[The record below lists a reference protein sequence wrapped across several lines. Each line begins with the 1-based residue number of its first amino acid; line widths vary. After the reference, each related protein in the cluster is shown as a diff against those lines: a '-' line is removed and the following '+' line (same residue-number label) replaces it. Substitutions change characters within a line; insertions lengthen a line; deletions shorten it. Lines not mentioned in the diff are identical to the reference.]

1 MKRTFASG
9 KELDEMIMLP
19 NSILLATDGSEDAAR
34 AARVAADLA
43 ERAGAELHVVHAWQA
58 DLPKAYA
65 VAVPNTAV
73 RWCEQQAGKSLDRQI
88 EQIERA
94 GAAVAEGHLLKG
106 EPVEK
111 ITELA
116 EELDVDLLVVGS
128 RGLGT
133 VGRLT
138 TGSVSE
144 GVIRDAL
151 CPVLVVRG
159 GEAAWPPAR
168 VVVGEDFSEDSEA
181 AARLAASIGRLYG
194 ARTTL
199 VHAYPLLDLGHKA
212 PISGVFR
219 VNGEVRTAHRTL
231 ELLVKEIE
239 EEVGETPEAWV
250 DVGDAANCIL
260 RAAQEGEEPTLVVV
274 GSRGLGVLERFRVG
288 SVSTRVM
295 REAECPV
302 LVYRRS

>member
-1 MKRTFASG
+1 
-9 KELDEMIMLP
+9 MIMLP
-19 NSILLATDGSEDAAR
+19 NRILLATDGSEDAAR
-34 AARVAADLA
+34 AAQAAAGLA

-58 DLPKAYA
+58 NLSKAYA
-65 VAVPNTAV
+65 VMVPNTAV
-73 RWCEQQAGKSLDRQI
+73 RWCEQQAGKSLDRQV
-88 EQIERA
+88 EQIEQA
-94 GAAVAEGHLLKG
+94 GGAVAEGHLLRG

-116 EELDVDLLVVGS
+116 EELDVDLVVIGS

-133 VGRLT
+133 FRRLT
-138 TGSVSE
+138 AGSVSE
-144 GVIRDAL
+144 GVVRDAQR
-151 CPVLVVRG
+151 PVLVVRG
-159 GEAAWPPAR
+159 GETAWPPAR

-194 ARTTL
+194 ARTIL

-219 VNGEVRTAHRTL
+219 INGEVKTVRRTL
-231 ELLVKEIE
+231 ELLAREIE
-239 EEVGETPEAWV
+239 EEVGETPEARV
-250 DVGDAANCIL
+250 AIGAAASCIL
-260 RAAQEGEEPTLVVV
+260 EAATEGAEPTLVVV

-295 REAECPV
+295 REAEGPV

>member
-1 MKRTFASG
+1 MGIAPEK
-9 KELDEMIMLP
+9 
-19 NSILLATDGSEDAAR
+19 ILLATDGSKDAAL
-34 AARVAADLA
+34 ASRVAIDLSSKI
-43 ERAGAELHVVHAWQA
+43 GAELHVVHAWQA

-65 VAVPNTAV
+65 VRVPNTSV
-73 RWCEQQAGKSLDRQI
+73 RWCEQQAGKSLDRQV

-94 GAAVAEGHLLKG
+94 GGAIAEGHLLRG

-116 EELDVDLLVVGS
+116 EDLDVDLVVVGS

-133 VGRLT
+133 VRRST

-144 GVIRDAL
+144 GVVRDASR
-151 CPVLVVRG
+151 PVLVVRG
-159 GEAAWPPAR
+159 EESAWPPAR

-181 AARLAASIGRLYG
+181 AARLAVSIGRLYA
-194 ARTTL
+194 ARTIL
-199 VHAYPLLDLGHKA
+199 VHAYPLLELGHKA

-231 ELLVKEIE
+231 KLLAREIE
-239 EEVGETPEAWV
+239 EEVGETPEARV
-250 DVGDAANCIL
+250 AIGAAASCIL
-260 RAAQEGEEPTLVVV
+260 EAATEGAEPTLIVV

-288 SVSTRVM
+288 SVSTRVI
-295 REAECPV
+295 REAEGPV

>member
-1 MKRTFASG
+1 VSG
-9 KELDEMIMLP
+9 KELDEMITLP
-19 NSILLATDGSEDAAR
+19 NRILLATDGSEDAAR

-58 DLPKAYA
+58 DPPKAYA
-65 VAVPNTAV
+65 VTVSNTSV
-73 RWCEQQAGKSLDRQI
+73 RWCEQQAGKLLDRQV

-94 GAAVAEGHLLKG
+94 GGAVAEGHLLRG

-116 EELDVDLLVVGS
+116 EDLDVDLVVVGR

-133 VGRLT
+133 ARRLT

-144 GVIRDAL
+144 GVVRDAS

-159 GEAAWPPAR
+159 EEAAWPPAR
-168 VVVGEDFSEDSEA
+168 VVVGEDFSEDSKA

-194 ARTTL
+194 ARTIL
-199 VHAYPLLDLGHKA
+199 VHAYPLLELGSKV
-212 PISGVFR
+212 PVSGVFR
-219 VNGEVRTAHRTL
+219 INGEVRTARGTL
-231 ELLVKEIE
+231 ELLAREIE
-239 EEVGETPEAWV
+239 EEVGETPEARV
-250 DVGDAANCIL
+250 AIGAPANCIL
-260 RAAQEGEEPTLVVV
+260 EAATESAEPTLVVV

-295 REAECPV
+295 REAEGPV